1 MRDRR
6 SFFDAL
12 APGRDRFK
20 ARRWY
25 YYEYMGAFMRFVVPP
40 GQRVLEVGCGTG
52 DLLATVKPAFGV
64 GMDISLAML
73 EIARGKYPYLHF
85 VQADAHCLALT
96 GTLDYIILSDLVG
109 DLDDVQEAFT
119 CLRALAGPETRLII
133 TYYNYLWEP
142 LLKLAERLRL
152 KSPQNTQ
159 NWLPVDDIEGFL

>member
-1 MRDRR
+1 MGLLEERTASTDSSGGQDGDLRPDHDADVTAPLPGISPRMRDRR

-12 APGRDRFK
+12 APKRDRFK

-25 YYEYMGAFMRFVVPP
+25 YYEYLGAFMRFVVPP
-40 GQRVLEVGCGTG
+40 GQRVLELGCGTG

-119 CLRALAGPETRLII
+119 CLRALAGP
-133 TYYNYLWEP
+133 
-142 LLKLAERLRL
+142 K
-152 KSPQNTQ
+152 
-159 NWLPVDDIEGFL
+159 PV